1 MPKALKITKTILY
14 IAAGILIF
22 IFFRKMLPYAAF
34 LVGGVVLIYALE
46 ELVFCILRRQFAA
59 LAESLIQ
66 IVLAVLLFLSSGD
79 LAKIC
84 VIWGVWGIIRESRE
98 LTHALVNIK
107 KRRLAIWD
115 IIESVVV
122 ISLSVTMI
130 LSPTEHHATA
140 HLILLGIELILEV
153 AFPWLEDLLQL
164 RKAKKETAA
173 ER

>member
-14 IAAGILIF
+14 IATGTLIF
-22 IFFRKMLPYAAF
+22 VFFWKMLPYAAF

-66 IVLAVLLFLSSGD
+66 IILAVLLFFSNGD
-79 LAKIC
+79 LAKVC

-130 LSPTEHHATA
+130 LSPNEHHATV
-140 HLILLGIELILEV
+140 HLVLLGIELILEV
-153 AFPWLEDLLQL
+153 TFPWLEELLAV
-164 RKAKKETAA
+164 RKTKPDKSAKQ
-173 ER
+173 